1 MLKDPDTEKYVH
13 VNFFIFRAPNGC
25 LQYFMGIKNTVTS
38 FNYGAGAGD
47 CNPNCY
53 LQTQDYNVCFKAETG
68 SYKIHKLR
76 VLFIFLFN

>member
-1 MLKDPDTEKYVH
+1 
-13 VNFFIFRAPNGC
+13 
-25 LQYFMGIKNTVTS
+25 MGIKNTVTS

-68 SYKIHKLR
+68 SNKIHIYIGFFLSFYLIENFPKYFPLFSFLR
-76 VLFIFLFN
+76 HVFNAICRKYCGY

>member
-1 MLKDPDTEKYVH
+1 
-13 VNFFIFRAPNGC
+13 
-25 LQYFMGIKNTVTS
+25 MGIKNTVTS

-68 SYKIHKLR
+68 SNKIQKYR
-76 VLFIFLFN
+76 VLSIFPFNWKIENFPKYFPFFHF

>member
-1 MLKDPDTEKYVH
+1 
-13 VNFFIFRAPNGC
+13 
-25 LQYFMGIKNTVTS
+25 MGIKNTVTS

-68 SYKIHKLR
+68 SNKIQNIKFFLSFHLTEKLK
-76 VLFIFLFN
+76 FS

>member
-1 MLKDPDTEKYVH
+1 MIKDIDIKDIIH

-68 SYKIHKLR
+68 SNKNHKYR
-76 VLFIFLFN
+76 VLLIF